1 MIISKA
7 PLRITLGGGGTD
19 LKSYYR
25 KHGAF
30 WISAAID
37 KYIYISVH
45 DVFQDQI
52 ILKYSELERVK
63 TVDEIKHALLR
74 ESLRAMGIRE
84 RIEISSFAD
93 LPEGTGLGSSGT
105 FTVALL
111 KGLHSYTRR
120 HVTNRELAEEAC
132 RLEVEQLK
140 RPVGKQDQYVAAF
153 GGINCF
159 TIRPGSDDVE
169 LMPLRMPRP
178 ALYQLEE
185 QCGFFF
191 TGYSRHASTILAE
204 QDERSKKDDREMIDN
219 LHRVKDIGL
228 RSREALEKGDLA
240 AFAALLDEQWEAK
253 LSRSKAMVNSDI
265 ARWFRLARTNGA
277 AGGKL
282 IGAGGGG
289 FLMFLADDKARL
301 RKCMAGEGLQEVRMR
316 FDFEGAQTLVA

>member
-19 LKSYYR
+19 LRSYYHR
-25 KHGAF
+25 HGGF
-30 WISAAID
+30 WISAAVD

-63 TVDEIKHALLR
+63 TVDEIRHALLR
-74 ESLRAMGIRE
+74 ESLRAMGVRE

-111 KGLHSYTRR
+111 KALHSYTRR
-120 HVTNRELAEEAC
+120 HVSNRELAEEAC
-132 RLEVEQLK
+132 RLEIEQLG
-140 RPVGKQDQYVAAF
+140 RPVGKQDQYIAAF

-159 TIRPGSDDVE
+159 NIAAGGDQVE
-169 LMPLRMPRP
+169 VVPLRLPRH

-185 QCGFFF
+185 SCAFFF
-191 TGYSRHASTILAE
+191 TGYSRMASSILAE
-204 QDERSKKDDREMIDN
+204 QDEKSKKEDAAMIDN
-219 LHRVKDIGL
+219 LHRVKEIGV
-228 RSREALEKGDLA
+228 RSRAALESGDLR
-240 AFAALLDEQWEAK
+240 AFAAMLDEQWEAK
-253 LSRSKAMVNSDI
+253 LARSRSMVNSDI
-265 ARWFRLARTNGA
+265 ARWFRLGHDNGA
-277 AGGKL
+277 LGGKL

-289 FLMFLADDKARL
+289 FLMFLAEDKPRL
-301 RKCMAGEGLQEVRMR
+301 RKTMAGEGLQEVRLR
-316 FDFEGAQTLVA
+316 FDFEGAQTVVA

>member
-19 LKSYYR
+19 LQSYYR
-25 KHGAF
+25 KHGGF
-30 WISAAID
+30 WIAAAID
-37 KYIYISVH
+37 KYIYISLH

-52 ILKYSELERVK
+52 ILKYSELERVR
-63 TVDEIKHALLR
+63 TVDEIRHALLR
-74 ESLRAMGIRE
+74 ESLRTMGVRE

-93 LPEGTGLGSSGT
+93 LPEGTGLGSSGS

-132 RLEVEQLK
+132 RLEIDQLK
-140 RPVGKQDQYVAAF
+140 RPVGKQDQYIAAF

-159 TIRPGSDDVE
+159 SIASGTDEVE
-169 LMPLRMPRP
+169 VVPLRIPRS

-185 QCGFFF
+185 ECAFFF
-191 TGYSRHASTILAE
+191 TGYARQASSILAE
-204 QDERSKKDDREMIDN
+204 QDEKSKKDDQAMIDN
-219 LHRVKDIGL
+219 LHQVKEIGL
-228 RSREALEKGDLA
+228 RSREALEKGDLS
-240 AFAALLDEQWEAK
+240 AFAGLLNEQWDAK
-253 LSRSKAMVNSDI
+253 LARSKSMVNSDI
-265 ARWFRLARTNGA
+265 ARWFRFARQSGA

-289 FLMFLADDKARL
+289 FLMFLAQDKARL
-301 RKCMAGEGLQEVRMR
+301 RVAMAAQGLQEGRRR

>member
-19 LKSYYR
+19 LASYYR
-25 KHGAF
+25 KHGGF

-63 TVDEIKHALLR
+63 TVDEVRHPLLR
-74 ESLRAMGIRE
+74 ESLRAMGIRQ

-111 KGLHSYTRR
+111 KGLHSHVRR

-132 RLEVEQLK
+132 RLEIEQLR
-140 RPVGKQDQYVAAF
+140 RPVGKQDQYIAAF

-159 TIRPGSDDVE
+159 SIAPGADEVE
-169 LMPLRMPRP
+169 VTPLRIPRS

-185 QCGFFF
+185 DCAFFF
-191 TGYSRHASTILAE
+191 TSYSRQASTILAE
-204 QDERSKKDDREMIDN
+204 QDEKSKKDDGGMIEN
-219 LHRVKDIGL
+219 LHRVKEIGL
-228 RSREALEKGDLA
+228 RSRAALEKGDLG
-240 AFAALLDEQWEAK
+240 AFAALLDEQWKAK
-253 LSRSKAMVNSDI
+253 LERSKSMVNGDI
-265 ARWFRLARTNGA
+265 ARWFRLARENGA

-289 FLMFLADDKARL
+289 FLMFLAEDKARL
-301 RKCMAGEGLQEVRMR
+301 RTTMAAEGLQEVKMR
-316 FDFEGAQTLVA
+316 FEFEGAQTLVA

>member
-25 KHGAF
+25 THGAF

-132 RLEVEQLK
+132 RLEVEQLR
-140 RPVGKQDQYVAAF
+140 RPVGKQDQYIAAF

-169 LMPLRMPRP
+169 VTPLRMPRP

-204 QDERSKKDDREMIDN
+204 QDERSKKEDRAMIEN

-253 LSRSKAMVNSDI
+253 LSRSNAMVNSDI
-265 ARWFRLARTNGA
+265 ARWFRLARANGA

-289 FLMFLADDKARL
+289 FLMFLAEDKARL
-301 RKCMAGEGLQEVRMR
+301 RNCMAGEGLQEVRMR

>member
-19 LKSYYR
+19 LPSYYR
-25 KHGAF
+25 RHGGF

-37 KYIYISVH
+37 KYIYISLH

-63 TVDEIKHALLR
+63 SVDDIRHALLR
-74 ESLRAMGIRE
+74 ESLRTMGVRE

-132 RLEVEQLK
+132 RLEIDQLK
-140 RPVGKQDQYVAAF
+140 RPVGKQDQYIAAF

-159 TIRPGSDDVE
+159 SIAPGTDQVE
-169 LMPLRMPRP
+169 VVPLRLPRA

-185 QCGFFF
+185 DCAFFF
-191 TGYSRHASTILAE
+191 TGYSRQASSILAE
-204 QDERSKKDDREMIDN
+204 QDERSKNDDKAMIDN
-219 LHRVKDIGL
+219 LHQVKELGL
-228 RSREALEKGDLA
+228 RSREVLEKGDLG
-240 AFAALLDEQWEAK
+240 AFAALLNEQWALK
-253 LSRSKAMVNSDI
+253 LNRSTSMVNSDI
-265 ARWFRLARTNGA
+265 ARWFQLARENGA

-289 FLMFLADDKARL
+289 FLMFLAHDKARL
-301 RKCMAGEGLQEVRMR
+301 RRAMAAQGLQEVRMR

>member
-19 LKSYYR
+19 LQSYYG
-25 KHGAF
+25 KHGGF

-37 KYIYISVH
+37 KYIYISIH

-52 ILKYSELERVK
+52 ILKYSELERVR
-63 TVDEIKHALLR
+63 TVDEIRHALLR
-74 ESLRAMGIRE
+74 ESLRTMGIRE

-132 RLEVEQLK
+132 RLEIEQLK
-140 RPVGKQDQYVAAF
+140 RPVGKQDQYIAAF

-159 TIRPGSDDVE
+159 SIAPGREEVE
-169 LMPLRMPRP
+169 VVPLRLPR
-178 ALYQLEE
+178 ASLYQLEE
-185 QCGFFF
+185 DCAFFF
-191 TGYSRHASTILAE
+191 TGYSRQASSILAE
-204 QDERSKKDDREMIDN
+204 QDEKSKRDDQAMIEN
-219 LHRVKDIGL
+219 LHLVKDIGL
-228 RSREALEKGDLA
+228 RSREALERGDLVS
-240 AFAALLDEQWEAK
+240 FAALLDEQWEAK
-253 LSRSKAMVNSDI
+253 LARSKSMVNSEI
-265 ARWFRLARTNGA
+265 ARWFRVARANGA
-277 AGGKL
+277 GGGKL

-301 RKCMAGEGLQEVRMR
+301 RAAMASEGLQEVRMR

>member
-19 LKSYYR
+19 LSSYYR
-25 KHGAF
+25 KHGGF
-30 WISAAID
+30 WISAAVD
-37 KYIYISVH
+37 KYIYISIH

-52 ILKYSELERVK
+52 ILKYSELERVAS
-63 TVDEIKHALLR
+63 VDEIRHPLLR
-74 ESLRAMGIRE
+74 ESLRTMGIRE

-132 RLEVEQLK
+132 RLEIEQLA
-140 RPVGKQDQYVAAF
+140 RTVGKQDQYIAAF

-159 TIRPGSDDVE
+159 SIAPGSDHVE
-169 LMPLRMPRP
+169 VTPLRMPRP

-185 QCGFFF
+185 DCAFFF
-191 TGYSRHASTILAE
+191 TGYSRQAASILAE
-204 QDERSKKDDREMIDN
+204 QDEKSRKDDKAMIDN
-219 LHRVKDIGL
+219 LHRVKEIGL
-228 RSREALEKGDLA
+228 RSKDALEKGDLG
-240 AFAALLDEQWEAK
+240 AFARLLDQQWQAK
-253 LSRSKAMVNSDI
+253 LARSPSMVNSDI
-265 ARWFRLARTNGA
+265 ARWYRVARENGA

-289 FLMFLADDKARL
+289 FLMFLADDKPRL
-301 RKCMAGEGLQEVRMR
+301 RAVMAKEGLQEVRMR
-316 FDFEGAQTLVA
+316 FEFEGAQTVVA

>member
-1 MIISKA
+1 MIIAKA

-19 LKSYYR
+19 LRSYYF

-45 DVFQDQI
+45 DIFPDQI

-63 TVDEIKHALLR
+63 SVDEIKHALLR
-74 ESLRAMGIRE
+74 ESLRTMGLRE

-93 LPEGTGLGSSGT
+93 LPEGTGLGSSGA
-105 FTVALL
+105 FTVSLL

-132 RLEVEQLK
+132 RLEIEQLK
-140 RPVGKQDQYVAAF
+140 RPVGKQDQYIAAF

-159 TIRPGSDDVE
+159 SIAPGTDHVE
-169 LMPLRMPRP
+169 VVPLRMPR
-178 ALYQLEE
+178 ATLYQLEE
-185 QCGFFF
+185 DCAFFF
-191 TGYSRHASTILAE
+191 TGYSRQASSILAE
-204 QDERSKKDDREMIDN
+204 QDTKSKQDDHAMIEN
-219 LHRVKDIGL
+219 LHQVKEIGL
-228 RSREALEKGDLA
+228 RSRDALEAGDLG
-240 AFAALLDEQWEAK
+240 AFSSLLNEQWEAK
-253 LSRSKAMVNSDI
+253 LARSKSMVNSEI
-265 ARWFRLARTNGA
+265 SRWFRVARENGA
-277 AGGKL
+277 SGGKL

-301 RKCMAGEGLQEVRMR
+301 RSAMAAEGLQEVRMR
-316 FDFEGAQTLVA
+316 FDFEGAQTVVA

>member
-7 PLRITLGGGGTD
+7 PLRITFGGGGTD
-19 LKSYYR
+19 LPSYYR
-25 KHGAF
+25 KHGGF

-37 KYIYISVH
+37 KYIYISIH

-63 TVDEIKHALLR
+63 SADQIRHALLR
-74 ESLRAMGIRE
+74 ESLLTMGIRE

-111 KGLHSYTRR
+111 KGLHSHTRR

-132 RLEVEQLK
+132 RLEIDQLK
-140 RPVGKQDQYVAAF
+140 RPVGKQDQYIAAF

-159 TIRPGSDDVE
+159 SIAPGSDHVE
-169 LMPLRMPRP
+169 VVPLRMPQS

-185 QCGFFF
+185 DLAFFF
-191 TGYSRHASTILAE
+191 TGYARQASSILAE
-204 QDERSKKDDREMIDN
+204 QDERSKKDDRAMIEN
-219 LHRVKDIGL
+219 LHQVKDIGL

-240 AFAALLDEQWEAK
+240 TFTRLLNEQWEAK
-253 LSRSKAMVNSDI
+253 LARSKSMVNSDI
-265 ARWFRLARTNGA
+265 ARWFRLACENGA

-289 FLMFLADDKARL
+289 FLMFLAEDKARL
-301 RKCMAGEGLQEVRMR
+301 RRAMAAQGLQEVRMR